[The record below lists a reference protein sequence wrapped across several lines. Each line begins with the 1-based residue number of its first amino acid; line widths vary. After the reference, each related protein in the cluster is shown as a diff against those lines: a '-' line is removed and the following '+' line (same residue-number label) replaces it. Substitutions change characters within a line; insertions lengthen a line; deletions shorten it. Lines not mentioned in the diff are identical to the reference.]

1 MISFRKK
8 IFSLLMICA
17 FCFAGC
23 TNSSE
28 CYVQGLIN
36 LNSQENN
43 KAIKN
48 FETAI
53 KTGSSIEVLL
63 SLKELKKINIQKTK
77 MLKLTKLAIAKNK
90 NPEIETYNFYLQA
103 LVDNEKYEQAI
114 KYSNT
119 LLNSKIKNDWLMYCL
134 IFATVA
140 QQECLENPIVIN
152 WLTQETFSDYHVKF
166 YNDIING
173 KFINKIILPNDL
185 NLLLEFRNLVYE
197 KKYNSALEKL
207 ALFIDEFK
215 DIVEFSPQVISDIGK
230 VFLYGSS
237 EKIKLYFGFESI
249 SEVAQSLKNIST
261 QKNDNLTKE
270 KLFYLNFYAGRL
282 FDKAGKKYYNL
293 AKENFLS
300 AMEVCETDETF
311 DKALWYYLN
320 QLKKDSIK
328 SVITGIEKY
337 GSLWNDK
344 KYFSD
349 LLNEIKLNLL
359 STRQWT
365 LFCNFYK
372 TVSQVA
378 DEEIDTSWKYLTAR
392 LIKEE
397 FVSLENFSDFNLQQM
412 FNSVFEN
419 SQSSLYYQIMS
430 AYQNKI
436 EPKKILQNMYDEIK
450 FISPNEIITKSVNNL
465 FSACVKYG
473 QIKKF
478 YEILLEYKNFVSSD
492 DLSFYAKK
500 IDQSFGSNENLYP
513 TILRIASAAFSNFGG
528 NKDEELLKLYYPRYF
543 YDFVKFY
550 SNEYNLSESLLF
562 ALIRNESYFDKNA
575 FSKVGASGLTQ
586 LMPATASDVA
596 RKLRLQNFNLRD
608 ARTNI
613 NLGAFYLSD
622 MIRLFDGSI
631 MLSVISYNTGRRR
644 ILNWL
649 DEYTNVPMDIWIEML
664 PYEESREYGKKL
676 LRNTFIYD
684 LLYYGENSYHTVE
697 VFSRY

>member
-1 MISFRKK
+1 MIK
-8 IFSLLMICA
+8 IIDTYSQIESLFDNGTFNVEKWELYI
-17 FCFAGC
+17 
-23 TNSSE
+23 NSI
-28 CYVQGLIN
+28 YD
-36 LNSQENN
+36 NSQN
-43 KAIKN
+43 
-48 FETAI
+48 
-53 KTGSSIEVLL
+53 
-63 SLKELKKINIQKTK
+63 
-77 MLKLTKLAIAKNK
+77 
-90 NPEIETYNFYLQA
+90 
-103 LVDNEKYEQAI
+103 
-114 KYSNT
+114 
-119 LLNSKIKNDWLMYCL
+119 
-134 IFATVA
+134 
-140 QQECLENPIVIN
+140 
-152 WLTQETFSDYHVKF
+152 
-166 YNDIING
+166 
-173 KFINKIILPNDL
+173 
-185 NLLLEFRNLVYE
+185 
-197 KKYNSALEKL
+197 
-207 ALFIDEFK
+207 
-215 DIVEFSPQVISDIGK
+215 
-230 VFLYGSS
+230 
-237 EKIKLYFGFESI
+237 
-249 SEVAQSLKNIST
+249 
-261 QKNDNLTKE
+261 
-270 KLFYLNFYAGRL
+270 
-282 FDKAGKKYYNL
+282 
-293 AKENFLS
+293 
-300 AMEVCETDETF
+300 
-311 DKALWYYLN
+311 
-320 QLKKDSIK
+320 
-328 SVITGIEKY
+328 
-337 GSLWNDK
+337 
-344 KYFSD
+344 
-349 LLNEIKLNLL
+349 
-359 STRQWT
+359 
-365 LFCNFYK
+365 
-372 TVSQVA
+372 
-378 DEEIDTSWKYLTAR
+378 
-392 LIKEE
+392 
-397 FVSLENFSDFNLQQM
+397 
-412 FNSVFEN
+412 
-419 SQSSLYYQIMS
+419 SLYYQIMS

-450 FISPNEIITKSVNNL
+450 FISPNEIVTKSVNNL

-500 IDQSFGSNENLYP
+500 IDQSFGSNETLYP

>member
-1 MISFRKK
+1 
-8 IFSLLMICA
+8 MICA

-48 FETAI
+48 FEKAI

-134 IFATVA
+134 SFATVA

-152 WLTQETFSDYHVKF
+152 WLTQESFSKYHVKF
-166 YNDIING
+166 FEEL
-173 KFINKIILPNDL
+173 FIGEFANKIILPNDL
-185 NLLLEFRNLVYE
+185 KLLLEFRKFVYE
-197 KKYNSALEKL
+197 KNYNSALEKL
-207 ALFIDEFK
+207 ALLVDDNEKLLIFSSEVIDE
-215 DIVEFSPQVISDIGK
+215 VGK
-230 VFLYGSS
+230 VFLFSS
-237 EKIKLYFGFESI
+237 INKIKNLFGFESI
-249 SEVAQSLKNIST
+249 IDIANSFINLCEV
-261 QKNDNLTKE
+261 KNDNAKND
-270 KLFYLNFYAGRL
+270 KLFYLYFYAARL
-282 FDKAGKKYYNL
+282 FDKAGNKYYNL

-397 FVSLENFSDFNLQQM
+397 FVSLENFSDFDLQQM
-412 FNSVFEN
+412 FNSIYDN
-419 SQSSLYYQIMS
+419 SQNSLYYQIMS

-450 FISPNEIITKSVNNL
+450 FISPNEIVTKSVNNL

-596 RKLRLQNFNLRD
+596 RKLRLQNFELRD

-613 NLGAFYLSD
+613 NFGAFYLSD